1 MSGVLQRKITR
12 IKRYER
18 EKDRTA
24 VEETEREQQAST
36 SE

>member
-1 MSGVLQRKITR
+1 VEYNRERQEEY
-12 IKRYER
+12 KRYER

-24 VEETEREQQAST
+24 VEETEREQQALT